1 MNFTEKE
8 GVRRHKKLRENMAE
22 ANIDVLV
29 VYGNNGRMG
38 IYSGNLAYVS
48 NFISF
53 SGQQALVFPLEGDP
67 VLFVGVENQR
77 IEAIRKSWIKDT
89 RCEAMTSVTMQVC
102 DYLNEIGVEGKRVGV
117 SSFSIMPVSW
127 YEQFQQ
133 NLSPQEWVD
142 ASEMVWKERLIQSD
156 EEIVMSKHS
165 AKLGDA
171 AWNRIRECAAE
182 GISELEIRAEMDAVM
197 LPGAGTENFNM
208 MGLGSMANGGEAPWG
223 YVIPQTDRKMEKGDA
238 VLLEISP
245 RVNGYWNQLVRVL
258 CLGQPESWLTEAY
271 DLVRR
276 ARDATLEVLGP
287 DKPMIGLVDAM
298 NKVFAD
304 SGREV
309 WPYGLV
315 HLTGLDLTDYMIT
328 PKSTG
333 TLKPNQIVTVHPM
346 YQLSPNRQIFWG
358 ESYVITED
366 GFEPIN
372 ISSDELEVK

>member
-1 MNFTEKE
+1 
-8 GVRRHKKLRENMAE
+8 
-22 ANIDVLV
+22 
-29 VYGNNGRMG
+29 
-38 IYSGNLAYVS
+38 
-48 NFISF
+48 
-53 SGQQALVFPLEGDP
+53 
-67 VLFVGVENQR
+67 
-77 IEAIRKSWIKDT
+77 
-89 RCEAMTSVTMQVC
+89 
-102 DYLNEIGVEGKRVGV
+102 
-117 SSFSIMPVSW
+117 
-127 YEQFQQ
+127 
-133 NLSPQEWVD
+133 
-142 ASEMVWKERLIQSD
+142 
-156 EEIVMSKHS
+156 
-165 AKLGDA
+165 
-171 AWNRIRECAAE
+171 
-182 GISELEIRAEMDAVM
+182 
-197 LPGAGTENFNM
+197 
-208 MGLGSMANGGEAPWG
+208 
-223 YVIPQTDRKMEKGDA
+223 MEKGDA

-346 YQLSPNRQIFWG
+346 YQLSSNRQIFWG

-372 ISSDELEVK
+372 ISSDKLEVK

>member
-142 ASEMVWKERLIQSD
+142 ASELVWKERLIQSD

-171 AWNRIRECAAE
+171 AWNRIRECAGE

-208 MGLGSMANGGEAPWG
+208 MGLGSMANGGEATWG

-372 ISSDELEVK
+372 ISSDKLEVK